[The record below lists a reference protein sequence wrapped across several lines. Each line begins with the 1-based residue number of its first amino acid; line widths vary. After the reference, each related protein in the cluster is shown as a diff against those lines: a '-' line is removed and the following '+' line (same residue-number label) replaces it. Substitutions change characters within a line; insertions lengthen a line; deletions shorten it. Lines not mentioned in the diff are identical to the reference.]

1 MLLKSVTMI
10 RYLNNLKG
18 VPSIPQEYLK
28 KMMDSPVK
36 QDAGLKIGAEFVREL
51 APMVDGID
59 VLALGWRDRLPEF
72 LDLIGR

>member
-1 MLLKSVTMI
+1 
-10 RYLNNLKG
+10 
-18 VPSIPQEYLK
+18 
-28 KMMDSPVK
+28 MMDSPVK